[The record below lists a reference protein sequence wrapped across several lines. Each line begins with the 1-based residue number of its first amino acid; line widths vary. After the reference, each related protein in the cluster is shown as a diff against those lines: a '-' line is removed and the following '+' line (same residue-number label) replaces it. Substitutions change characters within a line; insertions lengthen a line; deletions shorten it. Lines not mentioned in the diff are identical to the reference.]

1 MSAPRTQGRARP
13 RQGFALLALAGLA
26 LVLTGQ
32 GTDSQPDSGPASAA
46 TSSTEAARKGVTALG
61 RIEPRHG
68 IRHVAGPPRATV
80 VIEKVQ
86 VEEGDHVSQGQEL
99 AILKGIALQEADVA
113 RYRAEL
119 AQAEREVRRRQG
131 LAKAS
136 AGAQSE
142 LEAANLRRDVARAEL
157 ARADAELELSR
168 IRAPMAGQIIEIHKR
183 EGERL
188 DQEGLLELADTAAM
202 YAIAEVYET
211 DIGGVRI
218 GQRAQ
223 VRSPALSKPLTGSVE
238 RIALKVN
245 KKDVLQTDPVADAD
259 ARIVEVEIR
268 LDEPERAASLTNLR
282 VDVLIEP

>member
-1 MSAPRTQGRARP
+1 M
-13 RQGFALLALAGLA
+13 
-26 LVLTGQ
+26 
-32 GTDSQPDSGPASAA
+32 
-46 TSSTEAARKGVTALG
+46 
-61 RIEPRHG
+61 
-68 IRHVAGPPRATV
+68 
-80 VIEKVQ
+80 VIEKIQ
-86 VEEGDHVSQGQEL
+86 VEEGDRVSQGQEL
-99 AILKGIALQEADVA
+99 AILQGIALQEADVA

-119 AQAEREVRRRQG
+119 AQAEREVRRREG

-211 DIGGVRI
+211 DVQRVRV
-218 GQRAQ
+218 GQRAT
-223 VRSPALSKPLTGSVE
+223 VTSPALPEPVAGTVD
-238 RIALKVN
+238 RIGLKVG
-245 KKDVLQTDPVADAD
+245 KKDVLSVDPAARTD
-259 ARIVEVEIR
+259 ARVVEVRIQ
-268 LDEPERAASLTNLR
+268 LDDPSQVAALTNLE
-282 VDVLIEP
+282 VDVTINP

>member
-1 MSAPRTQGRARP
+1 MARAR
-13 RQGFALLALAGLA
+13 GGVALLALAGLA
-26 LVLTGQ
+26 LALTGQ
-32 GTDSQPDSGPASAA
+32 GADPQPDFGQASAA
-46 TSSTEAARKGVTALG
+46 TPSTETAREGVSALG

-68 IRHVAGPPRATV
+68 IRHVAGPPRAAV
-80 VIEKVQ
+80 VIEKIQ
-86 VEEGDHVSQGQEL
+86 VEEGDRVSQGQEL

-119 AQAEREVRRRQG
+119 AQAEREVRRREG

-168 IRAPMAGQIIEIHKR
+168 IRAPIAGQVIEIHKR

-188 DQEGLLELADTAAM
+188 DQEGLLELADTSAM

-223 VRSPALSKPLTGSVE
+223 VRSPALPQPLAGSVE

-245 KKDVLQTDPVADAD
+245 KKDVLQADPVADAD

-268 LDEPERAASLTNLR
+268 LDEPERAAALTNLR